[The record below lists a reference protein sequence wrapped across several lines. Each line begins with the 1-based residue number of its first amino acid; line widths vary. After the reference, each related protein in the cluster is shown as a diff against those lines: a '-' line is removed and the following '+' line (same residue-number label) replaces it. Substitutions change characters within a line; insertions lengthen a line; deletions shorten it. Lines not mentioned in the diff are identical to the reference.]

1 MERPSTIVGRARGEL
16 ERAAGLDP
24 MSLIVADDLTKTYTT
39 GSVRVE
45 ALKLKTAKSAA

>member
-1 MERPSTIVGRARGEL
+1 
-16 ERAAGLDP
+16 

-45 ALKLKTAKSAA
+45 ALKLKTPRAQHKGASRISR